1 MNANLVKTM
10 HLAMVKVK
18 EAETL
23 IVNVL
28 MGTQGSYVTSRTG
41 CVRMEI
47 NAKTG
52 QNVCSVLSTQ
62 LARVRQDSQV

>member
-10 HLAMVKVK
+10 QNALMKVK

-23 IVNVL
+23 IVIVP
-28 MGTQGSYVTSRTG
+28 MGTQGNYVTSRTG

-52 QNVCSVLSTQ
+52 QNVCSVLGTQ
-62 LARVRQDSQV
+62 LARVSQDSQV